1 MFYLCYFYRPKT
13 TNPTSGFM
21 DMALILKNNI
31 VTDLSIGNGS
41 HNNTINIQNQ
51 YKTITIN
58 VHLQFSLNVHSPL
71 SEEII
76 IYN

>member
-1 MFYLCYFYRPKT
+1 
-13 TNPTSGFM
+13 
-21 DMALILKNNI
+21 MALIFKNNI
-31 VTDLSIGNGS
+31 VADLSIGNGS

-58 VHLQFSLNVHSPL
+58 VRLQFSLNVHSSL

-76 IYN
+76 K